1 MPAILAKYPRTLV
14 LIVGKVYHAAFA
26 ERAEELGVRHAFLVR
41 GAVPKSD
48 VPAYFAAADIVA
60 HDLNGGCGMASLE
73 AMLSGTPTIV
83 SVGEDNYPG
92 IELRNGESVLLV
104 PPDDPGAVAATVLD
118 LLDDPMRATE
128 IALRQSEL
136 VRRNFALDMVADE
149 HLRTLEKLVAADVL
163 RR

>member
-1 MPAILAKYPRTLV
+1 R
-14 LIVGKVYHAAFA
+14 AATPNSDFA
-26 ERAEELGVRHAFLVR
+26 
-41 GAVPKSD
+41 
-48 VPAYFAAADIVA
+48 AYFAAADIVA
-60 HDLNGGCGMASLE
+60 HDLYGGCGMASLE
-73 AMLSGTPTIV
+73 AMLSGTSTIV